1 MVNRK
6 TNDPLNYLGV
16 RAPTPPNMVV
26 IDRLPITTDTSGA
39 DGPFLLGDFW
49 LQPSLPELYVLANSN
64 GGVADWRAIGL

>member
-16 RAPTPPNMVV
+16 RASTPPNMVV
-26 IDRLPITTDTSGA
+26 INRVPLTTDTTGP

-49 LQPSLPELYVLANSN
+49 LQPFLPELYILANVN
-64 GGVADWRAIGL
+64 GGVADWRNIGI